1 MRGVANVLM
10 GGVVLSWRTVC
21 TGGVASAFVASGFGL
36 SVLVGV
42 TGTGTAVFWG
52 AGLPAPGQQGSRSA
66 LVSVWLLA
74 TLRGR

>member
-1 MRGVANVLM
+1 M

-42 TGTGTAVFWG
+42 TGTGTAVFLGRRASGTWS
-52 AGLPAPGQQGSRSA
+52 AGKQISFGFGLAFGNPARTIA
-66 LVSVWLLA
+66 FF
-74 TLRGR
+74 GR